1 MVELIK
7 RKKEPIYPPRP
18 GRSPWENTIPVLLN
32 TDYV

>member
-18 GRSPWENTIPVLLN
+18 GRSPWENTIPVV
-32 TDYV
+32 YH